1 VKPEPERADD
11 LRVDELCVDG
21 EVRHVR
27 GSAGRVVATGGAT
40 VSVQGIVSGPVRIDR
55 DSSLRVDGLF
65 SGTVE
70 RNDGLLVVAG
80 QANLDLTRPL
90 GRIALAVGSTVV
102 SPGPDGEPEVCTVA
116 EDGSLQPV
124 EKMTLRADVDA
135 NRLHHFDCPVCDG
148 RADRSQ

>member
-1 VKPEPERADD
+1 MKREPQRADD
-11 LRVDELCVDG
+11 LRVDELCVDS

-65 SGTVE
+65 AGTVE

-90 GRIALAVGSTVV
+90 GRIALAVGTTVM
-102 SPGPDGEPEVCTVA
+102 SPRPDGEQEVCAVA
-116 EDGSLQPV
+116 DDGTLQPV
-124 EKMTLRADVDA
+124 EKMTPRADVDA
-135 NRLHHFDCPVCDG
+135 SRLHHLDTPL
-148 RADRSQ
+148 A